1 MNASPITAPS
11 SVPRCQC
18 NGHLSKT
25 HKGLEIGECKYDGG
39 KGLFCY
45 VDADQSE
52 CCEDESSRYTKYCLS
67 YSACGHQEWKPDK
80 PSNNR
85 SGLWQPDGEKGE
97 CGNVVIIYNQVR
109 RRTGRDTQGDTSDLS
124 GYVGGASIQ
133 IVGVFPWMAL
143 LGYDPSKTGEI
154 YYLCGGSVINKH
166 YILTAAHCIY
176 TGNGGPVEVVLGENI
191 VGEDP
196 DCDNCPSVIRRKI
209 NKRDI
214 IVHEGYKRKGP
225 YATEHYPNDIALI
238 RINEAIL
245 LHQEDRYGSLIEPI
259 CLPWSENLEFAWN
272 LKEGQK
278 SIGAGWGR
286 TSNALKMSLKQLHR
300 DKIHVN
306 KLQYLQ
312 LPIANEKCSPEDLF
326 HIDPAIQICAGGEE
340 GKDSCNGDS
349 GGPLMVKEKEFGFF
363 STVYQI
369 GLVSSGTKYCSV
381 GQPGIYTKVTSFLPW
396 IKSKL
401 QP

>member
-1 MNASPITAPS
+1 
-11 SVPRCQC
+11 
-18 NGHLSKT
+18 
-25 HKGLEIGECKYDGG
+25 
-39 KGLFCY
+39 
-45 VDADQSE
+45 
-52 CCEDESSRYTKYCLS
+52 
-67 YSACGHQEWKPDK
+67 
-80 PSNNR
+80 
-85 SGLWQPDGEKGE
+85 
-97 CGNVVIIYNQVR
+97 
-109 RRTGRDTQGDTSDLS
+109 
-124 GYVGGASIQ
+124 
-133 IVGVFPWMAL
+133 
-143 LGYDPSKTGEI
+143 
-154 YYLCGGSVINKH
+154 
-166 YILTAAHCIY
+166 
-176 TGNGGPVEVVLGENI
+176 LGENI

-259 CLPWSENLEFAWN
+259 CLPWSKNLEFAWN

-286 TSNALKMSLKQLHR
+286 TSNALKMSLRQLHR

-306 KLQYLQ
+306 NLQYLQ
-312 LPIANEKCSPEDLF
+312 LPIANEKCGPEDLF

-340 GKDSCNGDS
+340 GKDSCNIDS
-349 GGPLMVKEKEFGFF
+349 GGPLMVKEKEFG
-363 STVYQI
+363 TVYQI
-369 GLVSSGTKYCSV
+369 GLVSSGTKYCGV
-381 GQPGIYTKVTSFLPW
+381 GQPGIYTKVTSYLPW